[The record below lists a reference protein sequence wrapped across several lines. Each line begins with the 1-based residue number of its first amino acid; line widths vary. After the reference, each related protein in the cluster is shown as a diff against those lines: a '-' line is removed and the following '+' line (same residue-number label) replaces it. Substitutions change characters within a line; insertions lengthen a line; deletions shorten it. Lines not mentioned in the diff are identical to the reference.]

1 MMSCTGKPGCKGKI
15 ILDGKCCRH
24 VIQQCSVCFENVK
37 STNTVGTKRLTCG
50 HSYHSDCILEWFV
63 TSDECPVCREKQ
75 LDDPIIIFKLKVE
88 DELRKKYKDAI
99 QSLEDQV
106 SRYEEDIPDLVPYN
120 QDNIFQMMMMIPSPP
135 REYIV
140 VD

>member
-1 MMSCTGKPGCKGKI
+1 MAMCSGKEGCMGKI
-15 ILDGKCCRH
+15 IRDGKCCRH
-24 VIQQCSVCFENVK
+24 LIQQCPICFENVK
-37 STNTVGTKRLTCG
+37 STNTIGTKRLTCG

-106 SRYEEDIPDLVPYN
+106 SRYEEEDLPNLIPFHVDDIARY
-120 QDNIFQMMMMIPSPP
+120 MSGGMI
-135 REYIV
+135 II
-140 VD
+140 D